1 MIIMTGTR
9 TLTYSL
15 LLLLVSIAGTVS
27 AQVGGYGIPSTYDVL
42 GEDIQSG
49 DIISF
54 DPAINTYT
62 PSIIPGD
69 ENMFGVVDTTPVVV
83 FRSGINRVPIVQA
96 GEVFV
101 NVTTLNGAIAVGDGI
116 TTSEI
121 SGKGQRSESDG
132 GYILGYALQSFDET
146 QSATTTIASGGGV
159 VAVGSIRVLLDIGP
173 LSNEFNEQT
182 SQSTIFVREGGE
194 VETGL
199 ETIFRYITAALFALG
214 TVFVV
219 LKTFGPN
226 IGRGVISVGRNP
238 LAKTSIQAMVVFN
251 VILILS
257 ISIVAFIIS
266 LLIIFLPI

>member
-1 MIIMTGTR
+1 MHHLRYIILYSFLSFLFVG
-9 TLTYSL
+9 TLTAY
-15 LLLLVSIAGTVS
+15 
-27 AQVGGYGIPSTYDVL
+27 AQVGGYGIPSTYTVT
-42 GEDIQSG
+42 GENIQSG

-54 DPAINTYT
+54 NPVSNTHT
-62 PSIIPGD
+62 PSVIPKD
-69 ENMFGVVDTTPVVV
+69 EDMFGVIDTTPVVV
-83 FRSGINRVPIVQA
+83 FRNGVNKMPIVQI

-101 NVTTLNGAIAVGDGI
+101 NVTTLNGSIEVGDSI

-121 SGKGQRSESDG
+121 PGKGQKFERGE

-146 QSATTTIASGGGV
+146 QGSTTITFDGESIFAGP
-159 VAVGSIRVLLDIGP
+159 IRVLLNIGP
-173 LSNEFNEQT
+173 SLDEFSDPT
-182 SQSTIFVREGGE
+182 SQSTIFVREDGE

-226 IGRGVISVGRNP
+226 IGRGVVSVGRNP

>member
-1 MIIMTGTR
+1 MKKPLKFWIYLTGTFFF
-9 TLTYSL
+9 
-15 LLLLVSIAGTVS
+15 AGAISVC

-42 GEDIQSG
+42 GENIQSG

-54 DPAINTYT
+54 DPFNNVYA
-62 PSIIPGD
+62 PSIMPKD
-69 ENMFGVVDTTPVVV
+69 EDIFGVIDITPIVV
-83 FRSGINRVPIVQA
+83 FRSGINKLPIVQV

-101 NVTTLNGAIAVGDGI
+101 NVTTVNGPINIGDSI
-116 TTSEI
+116 TTSEVQ
-121 SGKGQRSESDG
+121 GKGQRFERG
-132 GYILGYALQSFDET
+132 KGYILGYALESFDST
-146 QSATTTIASGGGV
+146 KSTTTIIISGNEVSIGT
-159 VAVGSIRVLLDIGP
+159 IRVLLNIGP
-173 LSNEFNEQT
+173 SLDNFNDATTQA
-182 SQSTIFVREGGE
+182 TIFVREDGE
-194 VETGL
+194 TETGL

-226 IGRGVISVGRNP
+226 IGRGVVSIGRNP

-257 ISIVAFIIS
+257 ITIIAFIIS